1 MEAKQR
7 FSGRDTW
14 RACCLKYVSP
24 ACGMGNVSALLGL
37 GLVQVV
43 GSCLCSLAA
52 VPRGRIV
59 SQDNTA
65 LRGGYVLFEPSRF
78 VSSPSLA

>member
-14 RACCLKYVSP
+14 RACCSKYVSP
-24 ACGMGNVSALLGL
+24 ACEFGNVSALPAL

-43 GSCLCSLAA
+43 GSYLRSLVA
-52 VPRGRIV
+52 VPRGRVIP
-59 SQDNTA
+59 QDNTA
-65 LRGGYVLFEPSRF
+65 LCGSYGLLEP
-78 VSSPSLA
+78 